1 MNGGMQPPPTAY
13 RAAAG
18 TGFAAPG
25 TAKAGMRGL
34 ASRGGGRPGKC
45 APVTSQ
51 PFVMSKPTD
60 IEREC
65 KGIGRQAL
73 LKLDR
78 LFKGPGMCSQSPN
91 RVKRPLLQYQKSMQ
105 KIADGR
111 TS

>member
-51 PFVMSKPTD
+51 PFVMSMTND
-60 IEREC
+60 IGWEC
-65 KGIGRQAL
+65 RRYWKAGIAENRQAVQGPRYVQPEPEQGE
-73 LKLDR
+73 KAFASISEKYAEDR
-78 LFKGPGMCSQSPN
+78 
-91 RVKRPLLQYQKSMQ
+91 
-105 KIADGR
+105 
-111 TS
+111 